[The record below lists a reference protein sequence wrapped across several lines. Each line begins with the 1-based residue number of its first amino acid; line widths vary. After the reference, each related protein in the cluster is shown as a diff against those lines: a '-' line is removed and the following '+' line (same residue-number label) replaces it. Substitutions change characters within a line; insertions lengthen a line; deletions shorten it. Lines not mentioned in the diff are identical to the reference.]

1 MKDYPDLF
9 EDAPL
14 ELDELGDLEEIDEH
28 PCYMLDK
35 AWRGDWYARLRTQR
49 LVYKVQIFTGENS
62 YTFANPLL
70 IQKKGK
76 SV

>member
-28 PCYMLDK
+28 PRYMLDE
-35 AWRGDWYARLRTQR
+35 AWRGDWYAPLRTQR
-49 LVYKVQIFTGENS
+49 LAYKAQIFTGENS
-62 YTFANPLL
+62 YTFANSLL
-70 IQKKGK
+70 IQKEGE